1 MLPQFVSLGPFT
13 LNLYTL
19 LIALAVLAPLAWAWL
34 QTRNGYVVVSAF
46 VVALFALAFG
56 RAGYVALHW
65 EYFRERTGE
74 IFSLAGLSEHGVI
87 VGGAIAYCVLRL
99 ASCVPCLSQFFPRS
113 WLAVG
118 FAGSGI
124 GTIFNSQFLILAGIA
139 ASIGCIPNGCA
150 YGREVFWQTD
160 GEHSLAWRLHAD
172 WPDAYSISNP
182 RWPTQAFMAL
192 WLAAVSASWAALKR
206 RRRETKGRGDEGTG
220 GRWVPLVTMS
230 PIAFVILCF
239 AAGDFLIQFLRG
251 DPAPMFAGL
260 RIYQWLD
267 LALLA
272 FAAAIFALAA
282 KRVH

>member
-1 MLPQFVSLGPFT
+1 MPPQFVSLGPFT

-19 LIALAVLAPLAWAWL
+19 LVALAVLAPLAWAWL
-34 QTRNGYVVVSAF
+34 QTRDGRIVVGAL

-65 EYFRERTGE
+65 EYFREHPDE
-74 IFSLAGLSEHGVI
+74 IFSLAGLSEHGAI

-99 ASCVPCLSQFFPRS
+99 TSYVSCNSQFFPRS

-118 FAGSGI
+118 FVGSGI
-124 GTIFNSQFLILAGIA
+124 GTILNPQFILAGIA

-160 GEHSLAWRLHAD
+160 GEHSLAWLLHAD
-172 WPDAYSISNP
+172 WPDAYSINNP
-182 RWPTQAFMAL
+182 RWPTQAFLAL
-192 WLAAVSASWAALKR
+192 WLAAVGASWAILTRK
-206 RRRETKGRGDEGTG
+206 RRETRGQGDG
-220 GRWVPLVTMS
+220 GFPLSPCPLVTLS
-230 PIAFVILCF
+230 PIALVTLSF

-267 LALLA
+267 LILLA
-272 FAAAIFALAA
+272 SAVAILTRSAG
-282 KRVH
+282 RIR